1 MQAGTVNAFTTNG
14 EVAMST
20 ALSLI
25 AVLAL
30 VVSGVPGGKQF
41 QMRSVTGVVTD
52 QRGEPLAGAVVLL
65 ENTADLTI
73 RSYITQED
81 GRYFFMRLQDDVDY
95 ILRARYESFF
105 SKRKRLSKF
114 SSRMSFEVNL
124 LVKVNE
130 HKPQA
135 VMGEM

>member
-1 MQAGTVNAFTTNG
+1 MQAGTVNAFITSG
-14 EVAMST
+14 VVEMSMV
-20 ALSLI
+20 LRVI

-30 VVSGVPGGKQF
+30 MGGMPGTRQF
-41 QMRSVTGVVTD
+41 QMRSVAGVVTD

-81 GRYFFMRLQDDVDY
+81 GRYFFMHLQDDVDY
-95 ILRARYESFF
+95 TLRARYQSFL

-114 SSRMSFEVNL
+114 SSKVSFEVNL

-130 HKPQA
+130 HKTPT
-135 VMGEM
+135 VVGEM